1 MVKKVLFIAEAGV
14 NHNGDISLAK
24 KLVDLAAE
32 AGADIVKFQTFKA
45 ENLVTADAKMAD
57 YQVQNIQKVES
68 QYSMLKKLELKNEDF
83 VELKGYC
90 KEKGIGF
97 LSTGFD
103 LESLEFLKTLKMG
116 LWKVPSGE
124 ITNLPYLEFLGACN
138 EPVILS
144 TGMCYM
150 AEIEDAIS
158 VLTKVGLK
166 KNFITVLHCNTDYP
180 TPFEDV
186 HLNAM
191 TTIKNNLAVEIG
203 YSDHTSGIEV
213 SLAAVAMGATVIEK
227 HFTLDKSLPGPDH
240 QASLDPSEFKL
251 LVKSIRN
258 IEKAFGRSE
267 KIPSQGEMKNRLVV
281 RKSLVAAH
289 VIEKGEMI
297 TKDNLAIKRPGS
309 GISPM
314 KFTEVLG
321 SKAVRSFS
329 KDELI
334 EI

>member
-14 NHNGDISLAK
+14 NHNGDIDLAK

-57 YQVQNIQKVES
+57 YQVQNTQEVES

-83 VELKGYC
+83 VELKAYC

-103 LESLEFLKTLKMG
+103 LESLEFLKTLKMC

-124 ITNLPYLEFLGACN
+124 ITNLPYLEFLGGCN

-158 VLTKVGLK
+158 VLTKAGLK
-166 KNFITVLHCNTDYP
+166 KNLITVLHCNTDYP

-191 TTIKNNLAVEIG
+191 ATIKNNLDVAIG
-203 YSDHTSGIEV
+203 YSDHTPGIEV

-227 HFTLDKSLPGPDH
+227 HFTLDKNLPGPDH
-240 QASLDPSEFKL
+240 QASLDPAEFKQ

-289 VIEKGEMI
+289 DIEKGETI
-297 TKDNLAIKRPGS
+297 TKDNLTIKRPGS

-314 KFTEVLG
+314 KFTELLG
-321 SKAVRSFS
+321 SKAVRNFS